1 MSNDDINILY
11 IKNYSCQKEK
21 KLHKILK
28 SYTLTNQ
35 QGISE
40 DRFTEFRLG
49 NRTCTH
55 TVIIRSDIKK
65 QCLSGRLE
73 EPSVYHV
80 DSLRLS
86 KKKKKKK
93 RLHTLLHVNVFVL
106 EPLLRSR
113 INGWKKTDRIYRVC
127 SHPQHSKHFTQEV
140 LIHTLTHSKWN
151 KYLTHF
157 DERGKLALTHIQADL
172 TSKSAPK

>member
-1 MSNDDINILY
+1 MHTHCNHQIRY
-11 IKNYSCQKEK
+11 QKAVSVW
-21 KLHKILK
+21 KIRRAICLPCG
-28 SYTLTNQ
+28 Q
-35 QGISE
+35 PQ
-40 DRFTEFRLG
+40 
-49 NRTCTH
+49 
-55 TVIIRSDIKK
+55 II
-65 QCLSGRLE
+65 
-73 EPSVYHV
+73 
-80 DSLRLS
+80 
-86 KKKKKKK
+86 KKKKK

-127 SHPQHSKHFTQEV
+127 SHPQHSKHFAQEV